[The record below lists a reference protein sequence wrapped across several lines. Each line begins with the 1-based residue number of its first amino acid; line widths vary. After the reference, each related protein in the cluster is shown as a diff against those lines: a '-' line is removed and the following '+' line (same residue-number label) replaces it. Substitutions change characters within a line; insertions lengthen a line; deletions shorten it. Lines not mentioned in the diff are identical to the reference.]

1 MGLLDR
7 IGRDIHAELQAMRRY
22 ALVLTR
28 APDQAEDLVQ
38 ESLTRAIA
46 SAHAWRPDGELR
58 RWLLAIV
65 HNTFLKRH
73 QRQKLE
79 QAAAEEAS
87 WAHDRALAPP
97 QAARVELARTM
108 AALMQLPEEQR
119 TVLVLVAF
127 EGLNYRDAAGILGIP
142 LGTLMSRLAR
152 GREVLRSAT
161 GREAMPR
168 MQPKLQVV
176 R

>member
-1 MGLLDR
+1 MSLLDR
-7 IGRDIHAELQAMRRY
+7 MGRDIRVELHAMRRY

-28 APDQAEDLVQ
+28 ASDQAEDLVQ

-79 QAAAEEAS
+79 QAAAEDAS
-87 WAHDRALAPP
+87 WAQDRALAPP
-97 QAARVELARTM
+97 QASRVELARTM
-108 AALMQLPEEQR
+108 TALMELPEEQR
-119 TVLVLVAF
+119 TALVLVAF
-127 EGLNYRDAAGILGIP
+127 EGLNYKDAAGILCIP

-152 GREVLRSAT
+152 GREALRSAT
-161 GREAMPR
+161 GREVMSR
-168 MQPKLQVV
+168 TQPKLQVV

>member
-1 MGLLDR
+1 MGLLDLMR
-7 IGRDIHAELQAMRRY
+7 HDIHTELQAMRRY

-28 APDQAEDLVQ
+28 SADQAEDLVQ
-38 ESLTRAIA
+38 EALTRAIA
-46 SAHAWRPDGELR
+46 SAHAWRPDGQLR

-65 HNTFLKRH
+65 HNTYLKRH
-73 QRQKLE
+73 QRQKIE
-79 QAAAEEAS
+79 RAAAEEAS
-87 WAHDRALAPP
+87 WAHDRTLPPP

-108 AALMQLPEEQR
+108 AALMELPEEQR

-127 EGLNYRDAAGILGIP
+127 EGLNYRDAAEILSIP

-152 GREVLRSAT
+152 GREALRTAT
-161 GREAMPR
+161 GRDTPR
-168 MQPKLQVV
+168 KIRSMLQVV

>member
-1 MGLLDR
+1 MSLLDR
-7 IGRDIHAELQAMRRY
+7 IGRDIRVELLAMRRY

-38 ESLTRAIA
+38 ESLARAIA

-87 WAHDRALAPP
+87 WAQDRALAPP

-108 AALMQLPEEQR
+108 AALMRLPEEQR
-119 TVLVLVAF
+119 TALVLVAF
-127 EGLNYRDAAGILGIP
+127 EGLNYRDAAEILGIP

-152 GREVLRSAT
+152 GREALRGAT
-161 GREAMPR
+161 GREAVPR
-168 MQPKLQVV
+168 TLPKLQVV